1 MSKFKK
7 KLEKYNLTNILDNS
21 EEYQYMS
28 THKSFSCDGSL
39 GWKPRTDVFEN
50 NEELVVIL
58 ELAYVEPEDIE
69 IEYNEEFI
77 AIRGY
82 RNEKKFLPKSHFY
95 KMEIDFGPFERII
108 NLPFKVKIHSLEKI
122 YEKGFFIVK
131 IKKVASGENHG

>member
-50 NEELVVIL
+50 NEELVIIM
-58 ELAYVEPEDIE
+58 ELSYVEPENIE
-69 IEYNEEFI
+69 IEHNEEFI
-77 AIRGY
+77 AVRGY
-82 RNEKKFLPKSHFY
+82 RNEAKFLPKSHFY

-108 NLPFKVKIHSLEKI
+108 NLPFKVKVDSLENI
-122 YEKGFFIVK
+122 YEKGFFIIK
-131 IKKVASGENHG
+131 IKKM

>member
-50 NEELVVIL
+50 NEELVIIL

-95 KMEIDFGPFERII
+95 KMEIDFGPFERI
-108 NLPFKVKIHSLEKI
+108 
-122 YEKGFFIVK
+122 
-131 IKKVASGENHG
+131 